1 MFLLSLQLWTRHP
14 NRSRLIDDHYK
25 IDLTARKGAIK
36 IMIQEEL
43 TKLSEQEDDDQ
54 DNNADAK
61 KKQSRHRAKVTG

>member
-1 MFLLSLQLWTRHP
+1 WNLILQSTFSDILKK
-14 NRSRLIDDHYK
+14 LDDHYK

-54 DNNADAK
+54 DKNADAK